1 MLLNWWNNS
10 SVMPHSHG
18 GKHTHTKKRHNCGGQ
33 IRNSLAWGGKKKNN
47 QHENIKSVC
56 PGLPKEANIQSLNF
70 CLNYQTIC
78 PTPISQPNQ
87 SRIWTCLL
95 LTLLVQWEL
104 NLHYQVGWKRV
115 TPWRVNISWEQW
127 SGNVR
132 ALQRVTQR
140 YTGSSQ
146 CAKRK
151 TERQQSGQQL
161 PVEWMVG
168 DSEKDMVY

>member
-1 MLLNWWNNS
+1 M
-10 SVMPHSHG
+10 G
-18 GKHTHTKKRHNCGGQ
+18 GNTKKNKTKTDNCGGQ

-78 PTPISQPNQ
+78 PTPIPQPNQ